1 MSGVSDVTLRPLT
14 LDDVEPFVRWA
25 ADPDFCRAIGWA
37 VDRDPEEVRASR
49 VRLLTHPPAGFMR
62 QGIVLDGQLV
72 GYVDLAGMTA
82 DTAEFGIAVAER
94 AQWGRGVGR
103 RAGELTLRYG
113 FGTLGLGTITAEV
126 HRPNVRSHA
135 LMRALG
141 FREVGL
147 GDLDEYSGEPVPLVR
162 YALRRAEFSG

>member
-1 MSGVSDVTLRPLT
+1 M
-14 LDDVEPFVRWA
+14 
-25 ADPDFCRAIGWA
+25 
-37 VDRDPEEVRASR
+37 
-49 VRLLTHPPAGFMR
+49 
-62 QGIVLDGQLV
+62 
-72 GYVDLAGMTA
+72 
-82 DTAEFGIAVAER
+82 
-94 AQWGRGVGR
+94 GR

-147 GDLDEYSGEPVPLVR
+147 GDLDEYYGEPVPLVR